1 MPDIETLRALGRFS
15 IFSGAVAWRLV
26 TPPWAAG
33 DAALHTWQIATR
45 CIAPVLAVVFP
56 VGMVLALQGLT
67 IFELFGAQRLLSSLV
82 SVAVLRE
89 LSPVLASVLVAAQ
102 GGSSFAAELGAMR
115 IKEELDATDVMAV
128 DGLRIHVAPRVF
140 AALIATPILY
150 LAGCVGGMAGGYLVA
165 VVFKGESSG
174 VFIANMGELTSLWD
188 LMGGMIKALT
198 FGAIIGLV
206 SCYQGYYTT
215 GGAAGVGRAVNDT
228 VVTAV
233 VTFIVMNYFLTTALF
248 GVGR

>member
-1 MPDIETLRALGRFS
+1 
-15 IFSGAVAWRLV
+15 
-26 TPPWAAG
+26 
-33 DAALHTWQIATR
+33 
-45 CIAPVLAVVFP
+45 
-56 VGMVLALQGLT
+56 
-67 IFELFGAQRLLSSLV
+67 
-82 SVAVLRE
+82 
-89 LSPVLASVLVAAQ
+89 
-102 GGSSFAAELGAMR
+102 MR